1 MMQDERT
8 NKAMEEDRLTDLEIR
23 LIFTLREKA
32 RALSEKAVVE
42 ILCSL
47 TRAEDQRALE
57 RFLKENPEA
66 KQPEIIAKTMELNP
80 AVDLT
85 YVW

>member
-1 MMQDERT
+1 MMQDDRT
-8 NKAMEEDRLTDLEIR
+8 NKAVEEDRLTDLEIR

-32 RALSEKAVVE
+32 RGLSEKAVVE

-80 AVDLT
+80 AVDLS